1 MKTLHWYLTRQVLAS
16 LGLTVMVFT
25 FVLLL
30 GNLLREILDLII
42 NQSLP
47 PGAAL
52 RALGYLLPFV
62 LVFALPMGL
71 LTATLLVFGRF
82 SADQEL
88 TAARAGG
95 ISLVALITPVL
106 LLSVV
111 LCGLSAWFNM
121 QLGPRCRMAYKELL
135 FRLGVQRPTTL
146 LGENQFIRSFPGY
159 ILYVGR
165 ASGSQL
171 KNLVVYQ
178 LDTNPPP
185 AEADGNIQ
193 PRFGFQPALPGDIPR
208 VATILKADTA
218 TLIVD
223 TNAQEIRLEMPEVEA
238 VNVTAWQPAYL
249 GATVLPLPIR
259 WTESPGKT
267 TPLSDMTLGQLLH
280 AFYEYRRLGLDV
292 TPVKVQMHR
301 QAAFS
306 FACLGYTLIGI
317 PLAIRTHRRETSVG
331 FGLALVLVAVYHS
344 FAVMAQAWDTR
355 PERHPELLLW
365 APNFLFNGLGAW
377 LLWRVNRRG

>member
-16 LGLTVMVFT
+16 LGLTVAVFT

-30 GNLLREILDLII
+30 GNLLREILDLLI

-47 PGAAL
+47 PGTAL
-52 RALGYLLPFV
+52 LALGYLLPFV
-62 LVFALPMGL
+62 LVFSLPMGL

-95 ISLVALITPVL
+95 ISLVALVTPVL

-111 LCGLSAWFNM
+111 LCALSAWFNM
-121 QLGPRCRMAYKELL
+121 QLGPQFRLAYKELL
-135 FRLGVQRPTTL
+135 FRVGVQRPTAL
-146 LGENQFIRSFPGY
+146 IGENQFIRSFPGY

-178 LDTNPPP
+178 MDTNAPP
-185 AEADGNIQ
+185 ADAAEEPSGPPAPG
-193 PRFGFQPALPGDIPR
+193 PALTGGIPR

-218 TLIVD
+218 MLVVD
-223 TNAQEIRLEMPEVEA
+223 TNAQEVRLEMPEVEA
-238 VNVTAWQPAYL
+238 VNVASWQPAYL
-249 GATVLPLPIR
+249 GATVLPLPLK
-259 WTESPGKT
+259 WTEPRQRPP
-267 TPLSDMTLGQLLH
+267 PLSDMTLGQLLN

-317 PLAIRTHRRETSVG
+317 PLAVRAHRRETSIG
-331 FGLALVLVAVYHS
+331 FGIALLLVAVYHS

-365 APNFLFNGLGAW
+365 VPNFLFNGLGAV

>member
-16 LGLTVMVFT
+16 LGLTVAVFT

-42 NQSLP
+42 NRSLP
-47 PGAAL
+47 LSAAL
-52 RALGYLLPFV
+52 QALGYLVPFV
-62 LVFALPMGL
+62 LVFSLPMGL

-88 TAARAGG
+88 TAVRAGG
-95 ISLVALITPVL
+95 ISLVALITPIL

-111 LCGLSAWFNM
+111 LCGVSAWFNL
-121 QLGPRCRMAYKELL
+121 QLGPQCRMAYKELL
-135 FRLGVQRPTTL
+135 FRLGVQRPTAL
-146 LGENQFIRSFPGY
+146 LAENQFIRSFPGY
-159 ILYVGR
+159 ILYVGKADGPR
-165 ASGSQL
+165 L

-178 LDTNPPP
+178 MDTNTP
-185 AEADGNIQ
+185 ASDTDADA
-193 PRFGFQPALPGDIPR
+193 PALPASPALAQIPR

-218 TLIVD
+218 TLVVD

-238 VNVTAWQPAYL
+238 VNVTSWQPAYL
-249 GATVLPLPIR
+249 GATVLPLPFKLTQPR
-259 WTESPGKT
+259 LGPP
-267 TPLSDMTLGQLLH
+267 PLSDMTLAQLMNAL
-280 AFYEYRRLGLDV
+280 YEYRRLGLDV
-292 TPVKVQMHR
+292 TPDKVQMHR

-317 PLAIRTHRRETSVG
+317 PLAVRAHRRETSVG
-331 FGLALVLVAVYHS
+331 FGLALVLVTLYFS
-344 FAVMAQAWDTR
+344 FPVLAQAWETR
-355 PERHPELLLW
+355 PERHPEWLLW
-365 APNFLFNGLGAW
+365 VPNFLFLGVGAV

>member
-16 LGLTVMVFT
+16 LGLTVAVFT

-30 GNLLREILDLII
+30 GNLLRELLDLII

-47 PGAAL
+47 LGTAL
-52 RALGYLLPFV
+52 QALGYLLPFV
-62 LVFALPMGL
+62 LVFSLPMGL

-95 ISLVALITPVL
+95 VSLVALITPVL

-111 LCGLSAWFNM
+111 LCALSAWFNM
-121 QLGPRCRMAYKELL
+121 HLGPQCRMAYKDLL
-135 FRLGVQRPTTL
+135 FRFGVQRPTAL
-146 LGENQFIRSFPGY
+146 IGENRFIRSFPGY

-178 LDTNPPP
+178 LDTNAPPVEP
-185 AEADGNIQ
+185 APDTPG
-193 PRFGFQPALPGDIPR
+193 PPVPGPALPGGIPR

-223 TNAQEIRLEMPEVEA
+223 TNAQEVRLEMPEVEA
-238 VNVTAWQPAYL
+238 VNVVSWQPAYL
-249 GATVLPLPIR
+249 GATVLPLPIK
-259 WTESPGKT
+259 WTEPRQSTP
-267 TPLSDMTLGQLLH
+267 PLSDMTLGQLLN

-317 PLAIRTHRRETSVG
+317 PLAVRAHRRETSIG
-331 FGLALVLVAVYHS
+331 FGLALILVAIYHS
-344 FAVMAQAWDTR
+344 FQVMAQAWDTR

>member
-16 LGLTVMVFT
+16 LGLTVAVFT

-42 NQSLP
+42 NRSLP
-47 PGAAL
+47 LSAAL
-52 RALGYLLPFV
+52 QALGYLVPFV
-62 LVFALPMGL
+62 LVFSLPMGL

-88 TAARAGG
+88 TAVRAGG
-95 ISLVALITPVL
+95 ISLVALITPIL

-111 LCGLSAWFNM
+111 LCGVSAWFNL
-121 QLGPRCRMAYKELL
+121 QLGPQCRMAYKELL
-135 FRLGVQRPTTL
+135 FRLGVQRPTAL
-146 LGENQFIRSFPGY
+146 LAENQFIRTFPGY
-159 ILYVGR
+159 ILYVGKADGPR
-165 ASGSQL
+165 L

-178 LDTNPPP
+178 MDTNAP
-185 AEADGNIQ
+185 ASDTDADA
-193 PRFGFQPALPGDIPR
+193 PALPASPALARIPR

-218 TLIVD
+218 TLVVD

-238 VNVTAWQPAYL
+238 VNVTSWQPAYL
-249 GATVLPLPIR
+249 GATVLPLPFKLTQPR
-259 WTESPGKT
+259 LGPP
-267 TPLSDMTLGQLLH
+267 PLSDMTLAQLMNAL
-280 AFYEYRRLGLDV
+280 YEYRRLGLDV

-317 PLAIRTHRRETSVG
+317 PLAVRAHRRETSVG
-331 FGLALVLVAVYHS
+331 FGLALVLVTLYFRFPVL
-344 FAVMAQAWDTR
+344 AQAWEPR
-355 PERHPELLLW
+355 PERHPEWLLW
-365 APNFLFNGLGAW
+365 VPNFLFLGVGAV